1 MKRIMIS
8 ASILIASCAFASCNA
23 QNQPKDNRQ
32 VIEAPTTEHAAVFTI
47 ESVIDVDTN
56 SNVIHYMDYDAFD
69 PDNMD
74 WCSTYDADKDEITV
88 QCTHADAV
96 MIASGKVDIW
106 NAEQFTLWFDES
118 GHCRLARDGHWL
130 D

>member
-1 MKRIMIS
+1 MKRTLIA

-23 QNQPKDNRQ
+23 QNQPNDSRQ
-32 VIEAPTTEHAAVFTI
+32 TDVIEHAAVFTI

-56 SNVIHYMDYDAFD
+56 NNVIHYMDYDAFD

-74 WCSTYDADKDEITV
+74 WCAAYNAATDRITA
-88 QCTHADAV
+88 TTDHETAV
-96 MIASGKVDIW
+96 LIASGKVDIW

-118 GHCRLARDGHWL
+118 GHCTLKHDCHWL
-130 D
+130 E